1 MLNKDELC
9 ETIRYN
15 AVASLLFE
23 VSATPKPGLVDRLN
37 QGAHSDMDFFSFMAS
52 SAALSPYFYKCAEK
66 GMEFSE
72 YQSSRPEM
80 LFESLRPLGLTAE
93 KAMYQATGGANTH
106 KGLIFSIGIICAA
119 AAVCYLKDRE
129 SKTEAETE
137 IYTELYTDQKT
148 VVNTEL
154 NAKNKRIDIHSTEKI
169 CNTVSMMTQG
179 ICARELASMK
189 KKNNLSHG
197 EMIYIKYG
205 ARGIRGEVENG
216 FPTVRNYALPVFN
229 RLKAAGGCSFN
240 DILVQT
246 LLHIMAVNEDTNVL
260 ARQDRDTLE
269 YVRNCARRAIDAG
282 GILTP
287 EGTRMVNAMDRDFVE
302 RNISPGGAADLLAV
316 TIMLDRLSNL
326 R

>member
-66 GMEFSE
+66 GAQFSKT
-72 YQSSRPEM
+72 QSSRLEM

-119 AAVCYLKDRE
+119 AAVCYLKDNGHE
-129 SKTEAETE
+129 VDPEG
-137 IYTELYTDQKT
+137 
-148 VVNTEL
+148 
-154 NAKNKRIDIHSTEKI
+154 I
-169 CNTVSMMTQG
+169 CDTVSLMTQG
-179 ICARELASMK
+179 ICVRELDSLG

-197 EMIYIKYG
+197 EMIHIKYG

-229 RLKAAGGCSFN
+229 RLKEAGGCSFN

-269 YVRNCARRAIDAG
+269 YVRNCARSAIDAG
-282 GILTP
+282 GILTQ
-287 EGTRMVNAMDRDFVE
+287 EGTRMVDAMDRDFIE

-316 TIMLDRLSNL
+316 TIMLEMSCR
-326 R
+326 